1 MTTQQTIRQPQPLS
15 GQPTQ
20 PAQTQAAEGAT
31 VLIPRTLTVRELA
44 DLLGDTPVSIIK
56 TLMTNGVMADVSKT
70 LDYGTAAIVAM
81 DRGFDPEE
89 AGDVVEEEE
98 APSTIDILG
107 MVEEDDDPADLR
119 DRAPVIAVLGH
130 VDHGKTSLLDY
141 IRDASVAD
149 GEAGGI
155 TQRVGAY
162 QTTANNRLITFIDTP
177 GHAAFTEMRARGAQ
191 ATDIAILVVAAND
204 GVMPQTR
211 EAINHIIAAGVPFIV
226 ALNKMD
232 LDNINPDR
240 VKAALA
246 DAGVQVEEYGGDVP
260 LVPVSATQGDGV
272 SDLLDTIL
280 LVADIAELTANPSRA
295 ASGVVLEAELD
306 RRQGPRTTLLVQR
319 GTLRQGDAVLVGQ
332 TWGRIKAMTDF
343 AGNRISEAGPSMP
356 VVVLGLQEVAEA
368 GDPFRAV
375 ESGREAKRIYEEA
388 RREREAREAHIQHS
402 ATLDALFG
410 EISRGDVSALN
421 LIVKTDVV
429 GSYEALRDELERM
442 SNEEVAV
449 KVIHAAAGAVTVA
462 DVNLALASEGLVIAF
477 STPVEPG
484 AERLAEQEGVE
495 IRRYSIIYEV
505 IEQVEAAISGLLE
518 PVQMQV
524 VDGHAEVLQVF
535 PIRGLGNIAG
545 CRSLDGNI
553 RSDAQ
558 VHVYRNGEQ
567 IAESPISSLRRFQDT
582 VQEVDAGQEFGV
594 ALAHFDTFEAGDQL
608 EFFHIETQSRIV
620 EGGEIRNVAR

>member
-1 MTTQQTIRQPQPLS
+1 MTTQQTIRQSIP
-15 GQPTQ
+15 
-20 PAQTQAAEGAT
+20 AAEAEGS

-44 DLLGDTPVSIIK
+44 DLLDETPVTIIK
-56 TLMTNGVMADVSKT
+56 TLMTNGIMADVTKT

-89 AGDVVEEEE
+89 AGDVIEEEE

-107 MVEEDDDPADLR
+107 AVEEEEEDPANLR
-119 DRAPVIAVLGH
+119 QRPPVVAVLGH

-141 IRDASVAD
+141 IRDAKVAD

-162 QTTANNRLITFIDTP
+162 QAQANDRLLTFIDTP

-211 EAINHIIAAGVPFIV
+211 EAINHIHAAGVPYVV

-246 DAGVQVEEYGGDVP
+246 DVGVQIEEYGGDVP
-260 LVPVSATQGDGV
+260 LVPVSATRGDGMD
-272 SDLLDTIL
+272 DLLDTLL
-280 LVADIAELTANPSRA
+280 LVADIAEFSANPDRA

-306 RRQGPRTTLLVQR
+306 RRQGPRTTLLVQK

-343 AGNRISEAGPSMP
+343 VGNRIAEAGPSSP
-356 VVVLGLQEVAEA
+356 VVVLGMQDVADA
-368 GDPFRAV
+368 GDSFRAV
-375 ESGREAKRIYEEA
+375 GTDREAKRIYGQA
-388 RREREAREAHIQHS
+388 RREREAREAQIQHS

-429 GSYEALRDELERM
+429 GSVEALRDSLEQL
-442 SNEEVAV
+442 SNEEVSV
-449 KVIHAAAGAVTVA
+449 KVIHAAPGPVSVA

-484 AERLAEQEGVE
+484 AERLAEQEGIEV
-495 IRRYSIIYEV
+495 RSYAIIYEV
-505 IEQVEAAISGLLE
+505 IEEVEAAISGLLE

-545 CRSLDGNI
+545 CRSLDGSI
-553 RSDAQ
+553 RTDAQ

-567 IAESPISSLRRFQDT
+567 IAESDISSLRRFQDV

-594 ALAHFDTFEAGDQL
+594 ALSRYDRFQAGDQL

-620 EGGEIRNVAR
+620 QGGEIRNVTR

>member
-1 MTTQQTIRQPQPLS
+1 MATQQTITQPQPAA
-15 GQPTQ
+15 P
-20 PAQTQAAEGAT
+20 PASDST

-107 MVEEDDDPADLR
+107 LGAGEEDDDPADLVGR
-119 DRAPVIAVLGH
+119 PPVIAVLGH

-141 IRDASVAD
+141 IRDANVAE

-162 QTTANNRLITFIDTP
+162 QARANERLITFIDTP

-211 EAINHIIAAGVPFIV
+211 EAIDHIIAAGVPFIV

-246 DAGVQVEEYGGDVP
+246 DVGVQIEEYGGEIP
-260 LVPVSATQGDGV
+260 LVPVSATTGDGM

-280 LVADIAELTANPSRA
+280 LVADIAEFRANPGRA

-306 RRQGPRTTLLVQR
+306 RRQGSRTTLLVQR

-343 AGNRISEAGPSMP
+343 AGNRIDEAGPSMP

-368 GDPFRAV
+368 GDAFRAV
-375 ESGREAKRIYEEA
+375 GSGREAKRIYEEA
-388 RREREAREAHIQHS
+388 RREREARDAQIQHS

-410 EISRGDVSALN
+410 EISRGNVSALN

-449 KVIHAAAGAVTVA
+449 KVIHAAAGPVTVA
-462 DVNLALASEGLVIAF
+462 DVNLALASQGLVIAF
-477 STPVEPG
+477 STPIEPG
-484 AERLAEQEGVE
+484 AERLAELEGVE

-558 VHVYRNGEQ
+558 VHVYRGGEQ
-567 IAESPISSLRRFQDT
+567 IAESQISSLRRFQDS
-582 VQEVDAGQEFGV
+582 VQEVEAGQEFGV
-594 ALAHFDTFEAGDQL
+594 ALARFDEFEAGDQL
-608 EFFHIETQSRIV
+608 EFFHIETQSRVV
-620 EGGEIRNVAR
+620 EGGEIRNVTR

>member
-1 MTTQQTIRQPQPLS
+1 MATQQTIRQDT
-15 GQPTQ
+15 PT
-20 PAQTQAAEGAT
+20 PPSEST
-31 VLIPRTLTVRELA
+31 VQIPRTLTVRELA
-44 DLLGDTPVSIIK
+44 DLLDETTITIIK
-56 TLMTNGVMADVSKT
+56 TLMTNGIMADVSKT

-89 AGDVVEEEE
+89 AGDVVEEQE
-98 APSTIDILG
+98 APTTIDILG
-107 MVEEDDDPADLR
+107 AVEQEEDDPAELR
-119 DRAPVIAVLGH
+119 ERPPVVAVLGH

-141 IRDASVAD
+141 IRKANVAE

-162 QTTANNRLITFIDTP
+162 QATANDRLLTFIDTP

-211 EAINHIIAAGVPFIV
+211 EAISHIHAAGVPYVV

-246 DAGVQVEEYGGDVP
+246 DVEVQIEEYGGDVP
-260 LVPVSATQGDGV
+260 LVPVSATRGDGM
-272 SDLLDTIL
+272 SDLLDTLL
-280 LVADIAELTANPSRA
+280 LVADIAEFSANPNRPA
-295 ASGVVLEAELD
+295 AGVVLEAELD
-306 RRQGPRTTLLVQR
+306 RRQGPRTTLLVQN

-343 AGNRISEAGPSMP
+343 VGNRIREAGPSTP
-356 VVVLGLQEVAEA
+356 VVVLGLQDVADA
-368 GDPFRAV
+368 GDSFRAV
-375 ESGREAKRIYEEA
+375 GTDREAKRIYGQA
-388 RREREAREAHIQHS
+388 RREREARDAQIQHS

-429 GSYEALRDELERM
+429 GSVEALRDSLEQL
-442 SNEEVAV
+442 SNEEVTV
-449 KVIHAAAGAVTVA
+449 KVIHAAAGPVSVA
-462 DVNLALASEGLVIAF
+462 DVNLALASEGFVIAF

-495 IRRYSIIYEV
+495 IRSYSIIYEV
-505 IEQVEAAISGLLE
+505 IEEVEAAISGLLE

-545 CRSLDGNI
+545 CRSLDGSI
-553 RSDAQ
+553 RHDAQ
-558 VHVYRNGEQ
+558 VHVYRGGEQ

-594 ALAHFDTFEAGDQL
+594 ALARYDGFQAGDQL

-620 EGGEIRNVAR
+620 QGGEIRNVSR

>member
-1 MTTQQTIRQPQPLS
+1 MATQQTIRQTPA
-15 GQPTQ
+15 PT
-20 PAQTQAAEGAT
+20 PAENT
-31 VLIPRTLTVRELA
+31 VQIPRTLTVRELA
-44 DLLGDTPVSIIK
+44 DLLDETPVMIIK
-56 TLMTNGVMADVSKT
+56 TLMTNGIMADVSKT

-89 AGDVVEEEE
+89 AGDVVEEQE

-107 MVEEDDDPADLR
+107 AVEEEAEDPADLR
-119 DRAPVIAVLGH
+119 DRPPVVAVLGH

-141 IRDASVAD
+141 IRNANVAE

-162 QTTANNRLITFIDTP
+162 QATANDRLITFIDTP

-211 EAINHIIAAGVPFIV
+211 EAISHIQAAGVPYVV

-246 DAGVQVEEYGGDVP
+246 DVAVQIEEYGGDVP
-260 LVPVSATQGDGV
+260 LVPVSATRGDGM
-272 SDLLDTIL
+272 SDLLDTLL
-280 LVADIAELTANPSRA
+280 LVADIAEFSANPERLA
-295 ASGVVLEAELD
+295 VGVVLEAELD

-319 GTLRQGDAVLVGQ
+319 GTLRQGDSVLVGQ

-343 AGNRISEAGPSMP
+343 RGNRIREAGPSTP
-356 VVVLGLQEVAEA
+356 VVVLGLQDVADA
-368 GDPFRAV
+368 GDSFRAV
-375 ESGREAKRIYEEA
+375 ESDREAKRIYERA
-388 RREREAREAHIQHS
+388 RREREAREAQIQHS

-429 GSYEALRDELERM
+429 GSVEALRDSLEQL
-442 SNEEVAV
+442 SNEEVTV
-449 KVIHAAAGAVTVA
+449 KVIHAAAGPVSVA
-462 DVNLALASEGLVIAF
+462 DVNLALASEGFVIAF

-484 AERLAEQEGVE
+484 AERLADQEGIE
-495 IRRYSIIYEV
+495 IRAYSIIYEV
-505 IEQVEAAISGLLE
+505 IEEVEAAISGLLE

-545 CRSLDGNI
+545 CRSLDGAI
-553 RSDAQ
+553 RHDAQ
-558 VHVYRNGEQ
+558 VHVYRGGEQ
-567 IAESPISSLRRFQDT
+567 IAESNISSLRRFQDT

-594 ALAHFDTFEAGDQL
+594 ALARFDEFRAGDQL

-620 EGGEIRNVAR
+620 QGGEIRNVSR

>member
-1 MTTQQTIRQPQPLS
+1 MATQQTIRQPQAPPS
-15 GQPTQ
+15 ADG
-20 PAQTQAAEGAT
+20 T

-89 AGDVVEEEE
+89 AGDVIAEEE

-107 MVEEDDDPADLR
+107 DVQEEDDDPADLR
-119 DRAPVIAVLGH
+119 QRPPVVAVLGH

-141 IRDASVAD
+141 IRSANVAD

-162 QTTANNRLITFIDTP
+162 QATANDRLITFIDTP

-211 EAINHIIAAGVPFIV
+211 EAINHIQAAGVPFVV

-246 DAGVQVEEYGGDVP
+246 DVGVQIEEYGGDIP
-260 LVPVSATQGDGV
+260 LVPVSATQGDGM
-272 SDLLDTIL
+272 SDLLDTLL
-280 LVADIAELTANPSRA
+280 LVADISEFSANPERQ

-306 RRQGPRTTLLVQR
+306 RRQGPRTTLLVQK
-319 GTLRQGDAVLVGQ
+319 GSLRQGDSVLVGQ

-343 AGNRISEAGPSMP
+343 LGNRIKVAGPSTP
-356 VVVLGLQEVAEA
+356 VVVLGLQDVADA
-368 GDPFRAV
+368 GDSFRAV
-375 ESGREAKRIYEEA
+375 KSDREAKRIYEQA
-388 RREREAREAHIQHS
+388 RREREAREAQVQHS

-429 GSYEALRDELERM
+429 GSVEALRDSLEQL
-442 SNEEVAV
+442 SNEEVTV
-449 KVIHAAAGAVTVA
+449 KVIHAAAGPVSVA

-477 STPVEPG
+477 STPIEPG

-495 IRRYSIIYEV
+495 VRSYAIIYEV

-545 CRSLDGNI
+545 CRSLDGSI
-553 RSDAQ
+553 RHDAQ
-558 VHVYRNGEQ
+558 VHVYRGGEQ
-567 IAESPISSLRRFQDT
+567 IAESPISSLRRFQDS

-594 ALAHFDTFEAGDQL
+594 ALARFDSFVAGDQL
-608 EFFHIETQSRIV
+608 EFFHIETQSRV
-620 EGGEIRNVAR
+620 VQGGEIRNVSR

>member
-1 MTTQQTIRQPQPLS
+1 MATQQTIRQ
-15 GQPTQ
+15 T
-20 PAQTQAAEGAT
+20 PAPAAEDST

-89 AGDVVEEEE
+89 AGDVVAEEE

-107 MVEEDDDPADLR
+107 DLQDEEDDPADLR
-119 DRAPVIAVLGH
+119 QRPPVVAVLGH

-141 IRDASVAD
+141 IRSANVAE

-162 QTTANNRLITFIDTP
+162 QATANDRLITFIDTP

-211 EAINHIIAAGVPFIV
+211 EAINHIQAAGVPLVV

-246 DAGVQVEEYGGDVP
+246 DVGVQIEEYGGDIP
-260 LVPVSATQGDGV
+260 LVPVSATRGDGM
-272 SDLLDTIL
+272 SDLLDTLL
-280 LVADIAELTANPSRA
+280 LVADISEFSANPVRQ

-306 RRQGPRTTLLVQR
+306 RRQGPRTTLLVQK
-319 GTLRQGDAVLVGQ
+319 GSLHQGDSVLVGQ

-343 AGNRISEAGPSMP
+343 RGNRIKVAGPSTP
-356 VVVLGLQEVAEA
+356 VVVLGLQDVADA
-368 GDPFRAV
+368 GDSFRAV
-375 ESGREAKRIYEEA
+375 KSDREAKRIYEQA
-388 RREREAREAHIQHS
+388 RREREAREAQVQHS

-429 GSYEALRDELERM
+429 GSVEALRDSLEQL
-442 SNEEVAV
+442 SNEEVTV
-449 KVIHAAAGAVTVA
+449 KVIHAAAGPVSVA
-462 DVNLALASEGLVIAF
+462 DVNLALASEGLIIAF

-495 IRRYSIIYEV
+495 VRNYSIIYEV
-505 IEQVEAAISGLLE
+505 IEEVEAAISGLLE

-535 PIRGLGNIAG
+535 PIRGLGNVAG
-545 CRSLDGNI
+545 CRSLDGSI
-553 RSDAQ
+553 RHDAE
-558 VHVYRNGEQ
+558 VHVYRGGEQ
-567 IAESPISSLRRFQDT
+567 IAESPISSLRRFQDS

-594 ALAHFDTFEAGDQL
+594 ALARFDTFLAGDQL

-620 EGGEIRNVAR
+620 EGGEIRNVSR

>member
-1 MTTQQTIRQPQPLS
+1 MATQQTIRQ
-15 GQPTQ
+15 T
-20 PAQTQAAEGAT
+20 PAAAPAENS

-44 DLLGDTPVSIIK
+44 DLLDETPVMIIK
-56 TLMTNGVMADVSKT
+56 TLMTNGIMADVSKT

-89 AGDVVEEEE
+89 AGDVVEEAE

-107 MVEEDDDPADLR
+107 APDVEEDDPADLR
-119 DRAPVIAVLGH
+119 ERPPVVAVLGH

-141 IRDASVAD
+141 IRSANVAE

-162 QTTANNRLITFIDTP
+162 QATANDRLITFIDTP

-211 EAINHIIAAGVPFIV
+211 EAISHIHAAGVPYVV

-246 DAGVQVEEYGGDVP
+246 DVEVQIEEYGGDVP
-260 LVPVSATQGDGV
+260 LVAVSATRGDGM
-272 SDLLDTIL
+272 SDLLDTLL
-280 LVADIAELTANPSRA
+280 LVADIAEFSANPDRLA
-295 ASGVVLEAELD
+295 DGVVLEAELD
-306 RRQGPRTTLLVQR
+306 RRQGPRTTLLVQT
-319 GTLRQGDAVLVGQ
+319 GTLRQGDSVLVGQ
-332 TWGRIKAMTDF
+332 TWGRIKAMADF
-343 AGNRISEAGPSMP
+343 RGNRIREAGPSTP
-356 VVVLGLQEVAEA
+356 VVVLGLQDVADA
-368 GDPFRAV
+368 GDSFRAV
-375 ESGREAKRIYEEA
+375 ESDREAKRIYEQA
-388 RREREAREAHIQHS
+388 RREREAREAQIQHS

-429 GSYEALRDELERM
+429 GSVEALRDSLEQL
-442 SNEEVAV
+442 SNEEVTV
-449 KVIHAAAGAVTVA
+449 KVIHAAAGPVSVA
-462 DVNLALASEGLVIAF
+462 DVNLALASEGFVIAF

-495 IRRYSIIYEV
+495 IRSYSIIYEV
-505 IEQVEAAISGLLE
+505 IEEVEAAISGLLE

-545 CRSLDGNI
+545 CRSLDGSI
-553 RSDAQ
+553 RHNAH
-558 VHVYRNGEQ
+558 VHVYRGGEQ
-567 IAESPISSLRRFQDT
+567 IADSSISSLRRFQDT

-594 ALAHFDTFEAGDQL
+594 ALARFDGFQAGDQL

-620 EGGEIRNVAR
+620 EGGEIRNVSR

>member
-1 MTTQQTIRQPQPLS
+1 MTTQQTIRQSIP
-15 GQPTQ
+15 
-20 PAQTQAAEGAT
+20 AAEAEGS

-44 DLLGDTPVSIIK
+44 DLLDETPVTIIK
-56 TLMTNGVMADVSKT
+56 TLMTNGIMADVTKT

-89 AGDVVEEEE
+89 AGDVIEEEE

-107 MVEEDDDPADLR
+107 AVEEEEEDPASLR
-119 DRAPVIAVLGH
+119 QRPPVVAVLGH

-141 IRDASVAD
+141 IRDAKVAD

-162 QTTANNRLITFIDTP
+162 QAQANDRLLTFIDTP

-211 EAINHIIAAGVPFIV
+211 EAINHIHAAGVPYVV

-246 DAGVQVEEYGGDVP
+246 DVGVQIEEYGGDVP
-260 LVPVSATQGDGV
+260 LVPVSATRGDGMD
-272 SDLLDTIL
+272 DLLDTLL
-280 LVADIAELTANPSRA
+280 LVADIAEFSANPDRA

-306 RRQGPRTTLLVQR
+306 RRQGPRTTLLVQK

-343 AGNRISEAGPSMP
+343 VGNRIAEAGPSSP
-356 VVVLGLQEVAEA
+356 VVVLGMQDVADA
-368 GDPFRAV
+368 GDSFRAV
-375 ESGREAKRIYEEA
+375 GTDREAKRIYGQA
-388 RREREAREAHIQHS
+388 RREREAREAQIQHS

-429 GSYEALRDELERM
+429 GSVEALRDSLEQL
-442 SNEEVAV
+442 SNEEVSV
-449 KVIHAAAGAVTVA
+449 KVIHAAPGPVSVA

-484 AERLAEQEGVE
+484 AERLAEQEGIEV
-495 IRRYSIIYEV
+495 RSYAIIYEV
-505 IEQVEAAISGLLE
+505 IEEVEAAISGLLE

-545 CRSLDGNI
+545 CRSLDGSI
-553 RSDAQ
+553 RTDAQ

-567 IAESPISSLRRFQDT
+567 IAESDISSLRRFQDV

-594 ALAHFDTFEAGDQL
+594 ALSRYDRFQAGDQL

-620 EGGEIRNVAR
+620 QGGEIRNVTR

>member
-1 MTTQQTIRQPQPLS
+1 MVTQQTTRQTP
-15 GQPTQ
+15 
-20 PAQTQAAEGAT
+20 PAPPADAT

-44 DLLGDTPVSIIK
+44 DLLDDTPVSIIK

-81 DRGFDPEE
+81 DRGYDPEE
-89 AGDVVEEEE
+89 AGDVVEEED
-98 APSTIDILG
+98 APTTIDILG
-107 MVEEDDDPADLR
+107 AIEDEDDDPADLAER
-119 DRAPVIAVLGH
+119 PPVVAVLGH
-130 VDHGKTSLLDY
+130 VDHGKTSLLDF

-162 QTTANNRLITFIDTP
+162 QATASDRLITFIDTP

-191 ATDIAILVVAAND
+191 ATDIAVLVVAAND

-211 EAINHIIAAGVPFIV
+211 EAISHIHAAGVPYVV

-246 DAGVQVEEYGGDVP
+246 DVGVQIEEYGGEVP
-260 LVPVSATQGDGV
+260 LVPVSATRGDGM
-272 SDLLDTIL
+272 SDLLDTLL
-280 LVADIAELTANPSRA
+280 LVADISEFSANPSRMA
-295 ASGVVLEAELD
+295 MGVVLEAELD
-306 RRQGPRTTLLVQR
+306 RRQGPRTTLLVQT

-343 AGNRISEAGPSMP
+343 RGSRIYEAGPSTP
-356 VVVLGLQEVAEA
+356 VVVLGLQDIADA
-368 GDPFRAV
+368 GDSFRV
-375 ESGREAKRIYEEA
+375 VGTDREAKKIYEQA
-388 RREREAREAHIQHS
+388 RREREAREAQLQHS

-410 EISRGDVSALN
+410 EISRGDVSSLN

-429 GSYEALRDELERM
+429 GSVEALRESLERL
-442 SNEEVAV
+442 SNEEVTV
-449 KVIHAAAGAVTVA
+449 KVIHAAAGPVSVA

-484 AERLAEQEGVE
+484 AERLAELEGIE

-524 VDGHAEVLQVF
+524 VDGHAEVLQIF
-535 PIRGLGNIAG
+535 PIRGLGNVAG
-545 CRSLDGNI
+545 CRSLDGSI
-553 RSDAQ
+553 RRDAQ

-567 IAESPISSLRRFQDT
+567 VAESPISSLRRFQDT

-594 ALAHFDTFEAGDQL
+594 ALERFGDFKSGDQL

-620 EGGEIRNVAR
+620 QGGEIRNVTR

>member
-1 MTTQQTIRQPQPLS
+1 MSPRRSITAPPRSSPWI
-15 GQPTQ
+15 
-20 PAQTQAAEGAT
+20 AA
-31 VLIPRTLTVRELA
+31 
-44 DLLGDTPVSIIK
+44 S
-56 TLMTNGVMADVSKT
+56 N
-70 LDYGTAAIVAM
+70 
-81 DRGFDPEE
+81 PEE
-89 AGDVVEEEE
+89 AGDVVEEAE

-107 MVEEDDDPADLR
+107 APDVEEDDPADLR
-119 DRAPVIAVLGH
+119 ERPPVVAVLGH

-141 IRDASVAD
+141 IRSANVAE

-162 QTTANNRLITFIDTP
+162 QATANDRLITFIDTP

-211 EAINHIIAAGVPFIV
+211 EAISHIHAAGVPYVV

-246 DAGVQVEEYGGDVP
+246 DVEVQIEEYGGDVP
-260 LVPVSATQGDGV
+260 LVAVSATRGDGM
-272 SDLLDTIL
+272 SDLLDTLL
-280 LVADIAELTANPSRA
+280 LVADIAEFSANPDRLA
-295 ASGVVLEAELD
+295 DGVVLEAELD
-306 RRQGPRTTLLVQR
+306 RRQGPRTTLLVQT
-319 GTLRQGDAVLVGQ
+319 GTLRQGDSVLVGQ

-343 AGNRISEAGPSMP
+343 RGNRIREAGPSTP
-356 VVVLGLQEVAEA
+356 VVVLGLQDVADA
-368 GDPFRAV
+368 GDSFRAV
-375 ESGREAKRIYEEA
+375 ESDREAKRIYEQA
-388 RREREAREAHIQHS
+388 RREREAREAQIQHS

-429 GSYEALRDELERM
+429 GSVEALRDSLEQL
-442 SNEEVAV
+442 SNEEVTV
-449 KVIHAAAGAVTVA
+449 KVIHAAAGPVSVA
-462 DVNLALASEGLVIAF
+462 DVNLALASEGFVIAF

-495 IRRYSIIYEV
+495 IRSYSIIYEV
-505 IEQVEAAISGLLE
+505 IEEVEAAISGLLE

-545 CRSLDGNI
+545 CRSLDGSI
-553 RSDAQ
+553 RHNAH
-558 VHVYRNGEQ
+558 VHVYRGGEQ
-567 IAESPISSLRRFQDT
+567 IADSSISSLRRFQDT

-594 ALAHFDTFEAGDQL
+594 ALARFDGFQAGDQL

-620 EGGEIRNVAR
+620 EGGEIRNVSR

>member
-1 MTTQQTIRQPQPLS
+1 MTTQQRTRQS
-15 GQPTQ
+15 PTSA
-20 PAQTQAAEGAT
+20 PPDGT

-44 DLLGDTPVSIIK
+44 DLLGDTPVTIIK
-56 TLMTNGVMADVSKT
+56 TLMTNGIMADVSKT

-81 DRGFDPEE
+81 ERGFEPEE
-89 AGDVVEEEE
+89 AGDVVEEKETRT
-98 APSTIDILG
+98 AIDLLG
-107 MVEEDDDPADLR
+107 TGDEDADDPASLQ
-119 DRAPVIAVLGH
+119 DRPPVVAVLGH

-141 IRDASVAD
+141 IRNANVAA

-162 QTTANNRLITFIDTP
+162 QATVGERLITFIDTP

-191 ATDIAILVVAAND
+191 ATDIAVLVVAAND

-211 EAINHIIAAGVPFIV
+211 EAISHIHAAGVPYVV

-246 DAGVQVEEYGGDVP
+246 DVGVQVEEYGGDVP
-260 LVPVSATQGDGV
+260 LIPVSATRGDGMNE
-272 SDLLDTIL
+272 LLETL
-280 LVADIAELTANPSRA
+280 VLVADLAELRANPGRA
-295 ASGVVLEAELD
+295 SAGVVLEAELD

-319 GTLRQGDAVLVGQ
+319 GTLRQGDALLVGQ

-343 AGNRISEAGPSMP
+343 VGKRIREAPPSTP
-356 VVVLGLQEVAEA
+356 VVVLGLQDVAEA
-368 GDPFRAV
+368 GDAFRTV
-375 ESGREAKRIYEEA
+375 SSDREAKRIYTQA
-388 RREREAREAHIQHS
+388 RREREARDAQIQHS
-402 ATLDALFG
+402 ASLDALFG

-429 GSYEALRDELERM
+429 GSVEALRDSLEQL

-449 KVIHAAAGAVTVA
+449 KVIHAAAGPVSVA
-462 DVNLALASEGLVIAF
+462 DVNLALASEGLVVAF
-477 STPVEPG
+477 NIPVEPG
-484 AERLAEQEGVE
+484 AERLAELEHVE
-495 IRRYSIIYEV
+495 IRSYSIIYEV
-505 IEQVEAAISGLLE
+505 IEQVEAAISGLLQ

-545 CRSLDGNI
+545 CRSLDGSI
-553 RSDAQ
+553 RNDAQ

-594 ALAHFDTFEAGDQL
+594 ALARFDTFRAGDQL

-620 EGGEIRNVAR
+620 QGGEIRNVAR

>member
-1 MTTQQTIRQPQPLS
+1 MATQQTIRQ
-15 GQPTQ
+15 T
-20 PAQTQAAEGAT
+20 PAAAPAENN

-44 DLLGDTPVSIIK
+44 DLLDETPVMIIK
-56 TLMTNGVMADVSKT
+56 TLMTNGIMADVSKT

-81 DRGFDPEE
+81 DRGFNPEE
-89 AGDVVEEEE
+89 AGDVVEEAE

-107 MVEEDDDPADLR
+107 APDVEEDDPADLR
-119 DRAPVIAVLGH
+119 ERPPVVAVLGH

-141 IRDASVAD
+141 IRSANVAE

-162 QTTANNRLITFIDTP
+162 QATANDRLITFIDTP

-211 EAINHIIAAGVPFIV
+211 EAISHIHAAGVPYVV

-246 DAGVQVEEYGGDVP
+246 DVEVQIEEYGGDVP
-260 LVPVSATQGDGV
+260 LVAVSATRGDGM
-272 SDLLDTIL
+272 SDLLDTLL
-280 LVADIAELTANPSRA
+280 LVADIAEFSANPDRLA
-295 ASGVVLEAELD
+295 DGVVLEAELD
-306 RRQGPRTTLLVQR
+306 RRQGPRTTLLVQT
-319 GTLRQGDAVLVGQ
+319 GTLRQGDSVLVGQ
-332 TWGRIKAMTDF
+332 TWGRIKAMADF
-343 AGNRISEAGPSMP
+343 RGNRIREAGPSTP
-356 VVVLGLQEVAEA
+356 VVVLGLQDVADA
-368 GDPFRAV
+368 GDSFRAV
-375 ESGREAKRIYEEA
+375 ESDREAKRIYEQA
-388 RREREAREAHIQHS
+388 RREREAREAQIQHS

-429 GSYEALRDELERM
+429 GSVEALRDSLEQL
-442 SNEEVAV
+442 SNEEVTV
-449 KVIHAAAGAVTVA
+449 KVIHAAAGPVSVA
-462 DVNLALASEGLVIAF
+462 DVNLALASEGFVIAF

-495 IRRYSIIYEV
+495 IRSYSIIYEV
-505 IEQVEAAISGLLE
+505 IEEVEAAISGLLE

-545 CRSLDGNI
+545 CRSLDGSI
-553 RSDAQ
+553 RHNAH
-558 VHVYRNGEQ
+558 VHVYRGGEQ
-567 IAESPISSLRRFQDT
+567 IADSSISSLRRFQDT

-594 ALAHFDTFEAGDQL
+594 ALARFDGFQAGDQL

-620 EGGEIRNVAR
+620 EGGEIRNVSR

>member
-1 MTTQQTIRQPQPLS
+1 MATQQTIRQPQ
-15 GQPTQ
+15 GQT
-20 PAQTQAAEGAT
+20 PAEST

-44 DLLGDTPVSIIK
+44 DLLNETPVAIIK
-56 TLMTNGVMADVSKT
+56 TLMTNGIMADVSKT

-89 AGDVVEEEE
+89 AGDVVEEVE

-107 MVEEDDDPADLR
+107 APEEEDEDPASLR
-119 DRAPVIAVLGH
+119 DRPPVVAVLGH

-141 IRDASVAD
+141 IRDANVAE

-155 TQRVGAY
+155 TQQVGAY
-162 QTTANNRLITFIDTP
+162 QATAKDRLITFIDTP
-177 GHAAFTEMRARGAQ
+177 GHAAFTEMRARGAH

-211 EAINHIIAAGVPFIV
+211 EAINHIHAAGVPYVV

-246 DAGVQVEEYGGDVP
+246 DVGVQIEEYGGEVP
-260 LVPVSATQGDGV
+260 LVPVSATRGDGMT
-272 SDLLDTIL
+272 DLLDTLL
-280 LVADIAELTANPSRA
+280 LVADISEFSANPDRLA
-295 ASGVVLEAELD
+295 AGVVLEAELD
-306 RRQGPRTTLLVQR
+306 RRQGPRTTLLVQK
-319 GTLRQGDAVLVGQ
+319 GTLRQGDPVLVGQ

-343 AGNRISEAGPSMP
+343 VGKRIREAGPSTP
-356 VVVLGLQEVAEA
+356 VVVLGLHDVADA
-368 GDPFRAV
+368 GDPFRVA
-375 ESGREAKRIYEEA
+375 ESDREAKRVYERA
-388 RREREAREAHIQHS
+388 RREREAREAQVQHS

-429 GSYEALRDELERM
+429 GSVEALRDSLEQL

-449 KVIHAAAGAVTVA
+449 KVIHAAAGPVSVA

-495 IRRYSIIYEV
+495 IRTYAIIYDV
-505 IEQVEAAISGLLE
+505 IEEVEAAISGLLE

-545 CRSLDGNI
+545 CRSLDGSI

-558 VHVYRNGEQ
+558 VHVYRGGEQ
-567 IAESPISSLRRFQDT
+567 IAESHISSLRRFQDS

-594 ALAHFDTFEAGDQL
+594 ALARYDGFEAGDQL

-620 EGGEIRNVAR
+620 QGGEIRNVAR

>member
-1 MTTQQTIRQPQPLS
+1 MTTQQTIGQPQA
-15 GQPTQ
+15 G
-20 PAQTQAAEGAT
+20 ADAT

-70 LDYGTAAIVAM
+70 LDYGTAAIVAL
-81 DRGFDPEE
+81 DRGFEPEE
-89 AGDVVEEEE
+89 AGDVVEE
-98 APSTIDILG
+98 AQSPSAIELLG
-107 MVEEDDDPADLR
+107 AVEEEEDPASLR
-119 DRAPVIAVLGH
+119 DRPPVVAVLGH

-141 IRDASVAD
+141 IRDANVAE

-162 QTTANNRLITFIDTP
+162 QATANGRLITFIDTP

-211 EAINHIIAAGVPFIV
+211 EAIDHIIAAGVPYIV

-232 LDNINPDR
+232 LDNVNPDR

-246 DAGVQVEEYGGDVP
+246 DAGVQIEEYGGDIP
-260 LVPVSATQGDGV
+260 LVPVSATRGDGMG
-272 SDLLDTIL
+272 DLLDTIL
-280 LVADIAELTANPSRA
+280 LVAEITELTANPNRL

-343 AGNRISEAGPSMP
+343 VGNRVSEAGPSMP

-375 ESGREAKRIYEEA
+375 ASDREAKRVYEQA
-388 RREREAREAHIQHS
+388 RREREARDAQVQHS

-429 GSYEALRDELERM
+429 GSVEALRDELERM

-449 KVIHAAAGAVTVA
+449 KVIHAAAGPVSVA
-462 DVNLALASEGLVIAF
+462 DVNLALASEGLIIAF

-484 AERLAEQEGVE
+484 AERLAELEGVE

-505 IEQVEAAISGLLE
+505 IEEVEAAISGLLE

-545 CRSLDGNI
+545 CRSLDGAI
-553 RSDAQ
+553 RSDAR

-567 IAESPISSLRRFQDT
+567 IAESSIASLRRFQDT
-582 VQEVDAGQEFGV
+582 VPEVDAGQEFGV
-594 ALAHFDTFEAGDQL
+594 ALARFDGFQAGDQL

-620 EGGEIRNVAR
+620 QGGEIRNVSR

>member
-1 MTTQQTIRQPQPLS
+1 MVTQQTTRQIP
-15 GQPTQ
+15 
-20 PAQTQAAEGAT
+20 PAPPADAT

-44 DLLGDTPVSIIK
+44 DLLDDTPVSIIK

-81 DRGFDPEE
+81 DRGYDPEE
-89 AGDVVEEEE
+89 AGDVVEEED
-98 APSTIDILG
+98 APTTIDILG
-107 MVEEDDDPADLR
+107 AFEDEDDDPADLAER
-119 DRAPVIAVLGH
+119 PPVVAVLGH
-130 VDHGKTSLLDY
+130 VDHGKTSLLDF

-162 QTTANNRLITFIDTP
+162 QATASDRLITFIDTP

-191 ATDIAILVVAAND
+191 ATDIAVLVVAAND

-211 EAINHIIAAGVPFIV
+211 EAISHIHAAGVPYVV

-246 DAGVQVEEYGGDVP
+246 DVGVQIEEYGGEVP
-260 LVPVSATQGDGV
+260 LVPVSATRGDGM
-272 SDLLDTIL
+272 SDLLDTLL
-280 LVADIAELTANPSRA
+280 LVADISEFSANPSRMA
-295 ASGVVLEAELD
+295 MGVVLEAELD
-306 RRQGPRTTLLVQR
+306 RRQGPRTTLLVQT

-343 AGNRISEAGPSMP
+343 RGSRIYEAGPSTP
-356 VVVLGLQEVAEA
+356 VVVLGLQDIADA
-368 GDPFRAV
+368 GDSFRV
-375 ESGREAKRIYEEA
+375 VGTDREAKKIYEQA
-388 RREREAREAHIQHS
+388 RREREAREAQLQHS

-410 EISRGDVSALN
+410 EISRGDVSSLN

-429 GSYEALRDELERM
+429 GSVEALRESLERL
-442 SNEEVAV
+442 SNEEVTV
-449 KVIHAAAGAVTVA
+449 KVIHAAAGPVSVA

-484 AERLAEQEGVE
+484 AERLAELEGIE

-535 PIRGLGNIAG
+535 PIRGLGNVAG
-545 CRSLDGNI
+545 CRSLDGSI
-553 RSDAQ
+553 RRDAQ

-567 IAESPISSLRRFQDT
+567 VAESPISSLRRFQDT

-594 ALAHFDTFEAGDQL
+594 ALERFGDFKSGDQL

-620 EGGEIRNVAR
+620 QGGEIRNVTR

>member
-1 MTTQQTIRQPQPLS
+1 MATQQTIRQTPS
-15 GQPTQ
+15 PT
-20 PAQTQAAEGAT
+20 TEDST

-89 AGDVVEEEE
+89 AGDVVAEEE

-107 MVEEDDDPADLR
+107 DVQEEEDDPADLR
-119 DRAPVIAVLGH
+119 QRPPVVAVLGH

-141 IRDASVAD
+141 IRSANVAE

-162 QTTANNRLITFIDTP
+162 QATANDRLITFIDTP

-211 EAINHIIAAGVPFIV
+211 EAINHIQAAGVPLVV

-246 DAGVQVEEYGGDVP
+246 DVGVQIEEYGGDIP
-260 LVPVSATQGDGV
+260 LVPVSATRGDGM
-272 SDLLDTIL
+272 SDLLDTLL
-280 LVADIAELTANPSRA
+280 LVADISEFSANPDRQ

-306 RRQGPRTTLLVQR
+306 RRQGPRTTLLVQK
-319 GTLRQGDAVLVGQ
+319 GSLRQGDSVLVGQ

-343 AGNRISEAGPSMP
+343 LGNRIKVAGPSTP
-356 VVVLGLQEVAEA
+356 VVVLGLQDVADA
-368 GDPFRAV
+368 GDSFRAV
-375 ESGREAKRIYEEA
+375 KSDREAKRIYEQA
-388 RREREAREAHIQHS
+388 RREREAREAQVQHS

-429 GSYEALRDELERM
+429 GSVDALRDSLEQL
-442 SNEEVAV
+442 SNEEVTV
-449 KVIHAAAGAVTVA
+449 KVIHTAAGPVSVA
-462 DVNLALASEGLVIAF
+462 DINLALASEGLVIAF
-477 STPVEPG
+477 STPIEPG
-484 AERLAEQEGVE
+484 AERLA
-495 IRRYSIIYEV
+495 
-505 IEQVEAAISGLLE
+505 
-518 PVQMQV
+518 
-524 VDGHAEVLQVF
+524 
-535 PIRGLGNIAG
+535 
-545 CRSLDGNI
+545 
-553 RSDAQ
+553 
-558 VHVYRNGEQ
+558 
-567 IAESPISSLRRFQDT
+567 
-582 VQEVDAGQEFGV
+582 
-594 ALAHFDTFEAGDQL
+594 
-608 EFFHIETQSRIV
+608 
-620 EGGEIRNVAR
+620 

>member
-1 MTTQQTIRQPQPLS
+1 MLTYPEIAEHAMATQQTIRQPQ
-15 GQPTQ
+15 T
-20 PAQTQAAEGAT
+20 AEDYT

-44 DLLGDTPVSIIK
+44 DLLGDTTVSIIK

-81 DRGFDPEE
+81 DRGFEPEE
-89 AGDVVEEEE
+89 AGDVVEEQQ
-98 APSTIDILG
+98 APTTIDILG
-107 MVEEDDDPADLR
+107 VVEEADDPASLTE
-119 DRAPVIAVLGH
+119 RAPVVAVLGH

-141 IRDASVAD
+141 IRDANVAE

-162 QTTANNRLITFIDTP
+162 QVAANDRQITFIDTP

-211 EAINHIIAAGVPFIV
+211 EAIDHIIAAGVPFVV
-226 ALNKMD
+226 ALNKID

-246 DAGVQVEEYGGDVP
+246 DVGVQIEEYGGDVP
-260 LVPVSATQGDGV
+260 LVPVSATRGDGM

-280 LVADIAELTANPSRA
+280 LVADIAELRANPDRM

-306 RRQGPRTTLLVQR
+306 RRQGARTTLLVQR
-319 GTLRQGDAVLVGQ
+319 GTLRQGQPVLVGQ

-343 AGNRISEAGPSMP
+343 RGNRISQAGPSMP

-368 GDPFRAV
+368 GDAFRAV
-375 ESGREAKRIYEEA
+375 GNDREAKRIYEQA
-388 RREREAREAHIQHS
+388 RREREAREATIQHS

-421 LIVKTDVV
+421 LIIKTDVV
-429 GSYEALRDELERM
+429 GSVEALRDELERL
-442 SNEEVAV
+442 SNEEVTV
-449 KVIHAAAGAVTVA
+449 KVIHAAAGPVSVA
-462 DVNLALASEGLVIAF
+462 DVNLALASEGLIIAF

-484 AERLAEQEGVE
+484 AERLAELEGVE

-518 PVQMQV
+518 PVKMQV

-553 RSDAQ
+553 RNDAQ

-567 IAESPISSLRRFQDT
+567 IAESSISSLRRFQDT

-594 ALAHFDTFEAGDQL
+594 ALERFDTFQAGDQL

-620 EGGEIRNVAR
+620 QGGEIRNVSR

>member
-1 MTTQQTIRQPQPLS
+1 MTTQQRIRQA
-15 GQPTQ
+15 
-20 PAQTQAAEGAT
+20 PAESEAT

-44 DLLGDTPVSIIK
+44 DLLGDTPVTIIK
-56 TLMTNGVMADVSKT
+56 TLMTNGIMADVSKT

-81 DRGFDPEE
+81 ERGFDPEE
-89 AGDVVEEEE
+89 AGDVVEEAE
-98 APSTIDILG
+98 APSTLDLLDFP
-107 MVEEDDDPADLR
+107 EEEQDAEADLQP
-119 DRAPVIAVLGH
+119 RAPVVAVLGH

-141 IRDASVAD
+141 IRKASVAE

-162 QTTANNRLITFIDTP
+162 QASAGGRTITFIDTP

-211 EAINHIIAAGVPFIV
+211 EAINHIHAAGVPYVV

-232 LDNINPDR
+232 LENVNPDR
-240 VKAALA
+240 VKTALTE
-246 DAGVQVEEYGGDVP
+246 VEVVIEEYGGDVP
-260 LVPVSATQGDGV
+260 LVPVSATQGDGMD
-272 SDLLDTIL
+272 DLLETLL
-280 LVADIAELTANPSRA
+280 LVADLADLRANPDRA

-306 RRQGPRTTLLVQR
+306 RRQGPRTTLLIQR
-319 GTLRQGDAVLVGQ
+319 GTLRQGDAILVGQ
-332 TWGRIKAMTDF
+332 TWGRIRAMTDF
-343 AGNRISEAGPSMP
+343 VGNRIDEAGPSKP
-356 VVVLGLQEVAEA
+356 VVVLGLQDVAEA
-368 GDPFRAV
+368 GDAFRAV
-375 ESGREAKRIYEEA
+375 KSDREAKRIYEQA
-388 RREREAREAHIQHS
+388 RREREARDAQVQHS
-402 ATLDALFG
+402 ASLDALFG

-429 GSYEALRDELERM
+429 GSVEALRESLEQLT
-442 SNEEVAV
+442 NEEVTV
-449 KVIHAAAGAVTVA
+449 KVIHAAAGPVSVA

-477 STPVEPG
+477 NTPIEPG
-484 AERLAEQEGVE
+484 AERLAELEGVE
-495 IRRYSIIYEV
+495 VRSYDIIYEV

-524 VDGHAEVLQVF
+524 VDAHAEVLQVF

-545 CRSLDGNI
+545 CRSLDGAI
-553 RSDAQ
+553 RADAM
-558 VHVYRNGEQ
+558 VHVYRAGEQ

-582 VQEVDAGQEFGV
+582 VREVDAGQEFGV
-594 ALAHFDTFEAGDQL
+594 ALARFDAFEAGDQL

-620 EGGEIRNVAR
+620 QGGEIRNVAR

>member
-1 MTTQQTIRQPQPLS
+1 MVTQQTTRQTP
-15 GQPTQ
+15 
-20 PAQTQAAEGAT
+20 PAPPADAT

-44 DLLGDTPVSIIK
+44 DLLDDTPVSIIK

-81 DRGFDPEE
+81 DRGYDPEE

-98 APSTIDILG
+98 APTTIDILG
-107 MVEEDDDPADLR
+107 AIEDEDDDPADLAER
-119 DRAPVIAVLGH
+119 PPVVAVLGH
-130 VDHGKTSLLDY
+130 VDHGKTSLLDF

-162 QTTANNRLITFIDTP
+162 QATASDRLITFIDTP

-191 ATDIAILVVAAND
+191 ATDIAVLVVAAND

-211 EAINHIIAAGVPFIV
+211 EAISHIHAAGVPYVV

-246 DAGVQVEEYGGDVP
+246 DVGVQIEEYGGEVP
-260 LVPVSATQGDGV
+260 LVPVSATRGDGM
-272 SDLLDTIL
+272 SDLLDTLL
-280 LVADIAELTANPSRA
+280 LVADISEFSANPSRMA
-295 ASGVVLEAELD
+295 MGVVLEAELD
-306 RRQGPRTTLLVQR
+306 RRQGPRTTLLVQT

-343 AGNRISEAGPSMP
+343 RGSRIYEAGPSTP
-356 VVVLGLQEVAEA
+356 VVVLGLQDIADA
-368 GDPFRAV
+368 GDSFRV
-375 ESGREAKRIYEEA
+375 VGTDREAKKIYEQA
-388 RREREAREAHIQHS
+388 RREREAREAQLQHS

-410 EISRGDVSALN
+410 EISRGDVSSLN

-429 GSYEALRDELERM
+429 GSVEALRESLERL
-442 SNEEVAV
+442 SNEEVTV
-449 KVIHAAAGAVTVA
+449 KVIHAAAGPVSVA

-484 AERLAEQEGVE
+484 AERLAELEGIE

-535 PIRGLGNIAG
+535 PIRGLGNVAG
-545 CRSLDGNI
+545 CRSLDGSI
-553 RSDAQ
+553 RRDAQ

-567 IAESPISSLRRFQDT
+567 VAESPISSLRRFQDT

-594 ALAHFDTFEAGDQL
+594 ALERFGDFKSGDQL

-620 EGGEIRNVAR
+620 QGGEIRNVTR

>member
-1 MTTQQTIRQPQPLS
+1 MATQQTIRQEP
-15 GQPTQ
+15 PTP
-20 PAQTQAAEGAT
+20 PADSK

-44 DLLGDTPVSIIK
+44 DLLDETSITIIK
-56 TLMTNGVMADVSKT
+56 TLMTNGIMANVSET

-89 AGDVVEEEE
+89 AGDVVEAEE

-107 MVEEDDDPADLR
+107 DVEQEEDDPADLR
-119 DRAPVIAVLGH
+119 ERPPVVAVLGH

-141 IRDASVAD
+141 IRKANVAD

-162 QTTANNRLITFIDTP
+162 QATANDRLLTFIDTP

-211 EAINHIIAAGVPFIV
+211 EAINHIHAAGVPYVV

-246 DAGVQVEEYGGDVP
+246 DVQVQIEEYGGDVP
-260 LVPVSATQGDGV
+260 LVPVSATRGDGMN
-272 SDLLDTIL
+272 DLLDTLL
-280 LVADIAELTANPSRA
+280 LVADIAEFSANPSRPA
-295 ASGVVLEAELD
+295 AGVVLEAELD
-306 RRQGPRTTLLVQR
+306 RRQGPRTTLLVQN
-319 GTLRQGDAVLVGQ
+319 GTLRQGDSVLVGQ

-343 AGNRISEAGPSMP
+343 VGNRIREAGPSTP
-356 VVVLGLQEVAEA
+356 VVVLGLQDVADA
-368 GDPFRAV
+368 GDSFRAV
-375 ESGREAKRIYEEA
+375 GTDREAKRIYGQA
-388 RREREAREAHIQHS
+388 RREREARDAQIQHS

-429 GSYEALRDELERM
+429 GSVEALRDSLEQL
-442 SNEEVAV
+442 SNEEVTV
-449 KVIHAAAGAVTVA
+449 KVIHAAAGPVSVA

-484 AERLAEQEGVE
+484 AERLAEQEGIE
-495 IRRYSIIYEV
+495 IRSYSIIYEV
-505 IEQVEAAISGLLE
+505 IEEVEAAISGLLE

-545 CRSLDGNI
+545 CRSLDGSI
-553 RSDAQ
+553 RHDAQ
-558 VHVYRNGEQ
+558 VHVYRGGEQ

-594 ALAHFDTFEAGDQL
+594 ALARYDGFRAGDQL

-620 EGGEIRNVAR
+620 QGGEIRNVSR

>member
-1 MTTQQTIRQPQPLS
+1 MATQQTIRQPQ
-15 GQPTQ
+15 T
-20 PAQTQAAEGAT
+20 AEDYT

-44 DLLGDTPVSIIK
+44 DLLGDTTVSIIK

-81 DRGFDPEE
+81 DRGFEPEE
-89 AGDVVEEEE
+89 AGDVVEEQQ
-98 APSTIDILG
+98 APTTIDILG
-107 MVEEDDDPADLR
+107 VVEEADDPASLTE
-119 DRAPVIAVLGH
+119 RAPVVAVLGH

-141 IRDASVAD
+141 IRDANVAE

-162 QTTANNRLITFIDTP
+162 QVAANDRQITFIDTP

-211 EAINHIIAAGVPFIV
+211 EAIDHIIAAGVPFVV
-226 ALNKMD
+226 ALNKID

-246 DAGVQVEEYGGDVP
+246 DVGVQIEEYGGDVP
-260 LVPVSATQGDGV
+260 LVPVSATRGDGM

-280 LVADIAELTANPSRA
+280 LVADIAELRANPDRM

-306 RRQGPRTTLLVQR
+306 RRQGARTTLLVQR
-319 GTLRQGDAVLVGQ
+319 GTLRQGQPVLVGQ

-343 AGNRISEAGPSMP
+343 RGNRISQAGPSMP

-368 GDPFRAV
+368 GDAFRAV
-375 ESGREAKRIYEEA
+375 SNDREAKRIYEQA
-388 RREREAREAHIQHS
+388 RREREAREATIQHS

-421 LIVKTDVV
+421 LIIKTDVV
-429 GSYEALRDELERM
+429 GSVEALRDELERL
-442 SNEEVAV
+442 SNEEVTV
-449 KVIHAAAGAVTVA
+449 KVIHAAAGPVSVA
-462 DVNLALASEGLVIAF
+462 DVNLALASEGLIIAF

-484 AERLAEQEGVE
+484 AERLAELEGVE

-518 PVQMQV
+518 PVKMQV

-553 RSDAQ
+553 RNDAQ

-567 IAESPISSLRRFQDT
+567 IAESSISSLRRFQDT

-594 ALAHFDTFEAGDQL
+594 ALERFDTFQAGDQL

-620 EGGEIRNVAR
+620 QGGEIRNVSR